1 MVHLDNR
8 PGFAGVEPAPRRSAQ
23 PSALLHVTT
32 REQKPHHPCRVCGG
46 ETEVVSNAQHT
57 GALHTILSRCAGR
70 RCASPECVGRDSWVQ
85 WR

>member
-8 PGFAGVEPAPRRSAQ
+8 PGFVGVEPAPRRSAQ

-46 ETEVVSNAQHT
+46 ETEVVSNA
-57 GALHTILSRCAGR
+57 GR
-70 RCASPECVGRDSWVQ
+70 RCGSPECVGRDSWVQ